1 MSAALPLPPSINNAF
16 VQFTQGRVTRRV
28 KSKDYAKWQKDAVSH
43 LIETAAPVTASRYS
57 VNIDLGINYQS
68 DIDNRVK
75 PILDALVKAGMIS
88 DDRYIDTITVRR
100 DQSIEGCVVT
110 WADANLGGVTS

>member
-1 MSAALPLPPSINNAF
+1 MNAALPLPPSINNSF
-16 VQFTQGRVTRRV
+16 VQFTQRGVTRRV
-28 KSKDYAKWQKDAVSH
+28 KSKDYARWQKNAVEH
-43 LIETAAPVTASRYS
+43 LIATAAPVTAPRYS

-88 DDRYIDTITVRR
+88 DDRYIDSITVRR
-100 DQSIEGCVVT
+100 DQSIEGSVVA
-110 WADANLGGVTS
+110 WADSTLCAVAS